1 MVRLVKLLSRSPE
14 ETGRIGEAIGRVLTA
29 GDVVALTGVL
39 GSGKSV
45 LARGIMSGLGVA
57 SRMPSPT
64 FVIVATYEVT
74 GAAGCVA
81 VNHVDLYRI
90 ESSEEAVGAG
100 VEEALFSD
108 AISIVEWA
116 EKAPDLLPGKRL
128 DIAIELRRRPEER
141 LLTIVPT
148 GEEVGG
154 RLLPLV
160 REWPGGCDAGDAGGA
175 AGVGRENEGSGK

>member
-1 MVRLVKLLSRSPE
+1 VVRLVKLLSRSPE
-14 ETGRIGEAIGRVLTA
+14 ETTEIGEALGRLLVP

-45 LARGIMSGLGVA
+45 LARGIMAGLGVA
-57 SRMPSPT
+57 SKMPSPT
-64 FVIVATYEVT
+64 FVIVATYK
-74 GAAGCVA
+74 GACT

-90 ESSEEAVGAG
+90 ESADEALGAG

-116 EKAPDLLPGKRL
+116 EKARGLLPAARL
-128 DIAIELRRRPEER
+128 DVEIKLRTRPEER
-141 LLTIVPT
+141 LLDIVPV
-148 GEEVGG
+148 GEDMGR

-160 REWPGGCDAGDAGGA
+160 RDWRPGWTGAG
-175 AGVGRENEGSGK
+175 RNEGSP

>member
-1 MVRLVKLLSRSPE
+1 VVRLVKLLSRSPE
-14 ETGRIGEAIGRVLTA
+14 ETTRIGESLGRLLVP

-45 LARGIMSGLGVA
+45 LARGIMASLGVA

-64 FVIVATYEVT
+64 FVIVATYE
-74 GAAGCVA
+74 GACT

-90 ESSEEAVGAG
+90 ESAEEALGAG
-100 VEEALFSD
+100 VEEALLSD

-116 EKAPDLLPGKRL
+116 EKARGLLPPARL
-128 DIAIELRRRPEER
+128 DIGIKLRKLPEER
-141 LLTIVPT
+141 LLDIVPV
-148 GEEVGG
+148 GEDLGR

-160 REWPGGCDAGDAGGA
+160 RDWKPGRTGA
-175 AGVGRENEGSGK
+175 ARDEGTRQ